1 MYQAD
6 CRTDDIQARVVAPA
20 VIAKT
25 AHKLWDR
32 HQIVRQVALR
42 SLVELE
48 TNSKSVYLAM
58 TYIT

>member
-1 MYQAD
+1 
-6 CRTDDIQARVVAPA
+6 